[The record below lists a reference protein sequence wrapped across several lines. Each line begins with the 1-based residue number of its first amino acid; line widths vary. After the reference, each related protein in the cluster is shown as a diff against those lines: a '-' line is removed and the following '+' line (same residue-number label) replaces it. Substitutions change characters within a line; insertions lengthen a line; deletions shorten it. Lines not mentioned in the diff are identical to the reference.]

1 MFILILLFPV
11 IFTIVWS
18 QICLHSH
25 DPLSEEF
32 SVFPVVQVCL
42 SPIRRP
48 VQGFFVPLQV
58 TLLWALSFYLWFPG
72 VLLCWD

>member
-11 IFTIVWS
+11 IFTIVWI

-42 SPIRRP
+42 MPR
-48 VQGFFVPLQV
+48 LQLEDRSKV
-58 TLLWALSFYLWFPG
+58 SLF
-72 VLLCWD
+72 LCR